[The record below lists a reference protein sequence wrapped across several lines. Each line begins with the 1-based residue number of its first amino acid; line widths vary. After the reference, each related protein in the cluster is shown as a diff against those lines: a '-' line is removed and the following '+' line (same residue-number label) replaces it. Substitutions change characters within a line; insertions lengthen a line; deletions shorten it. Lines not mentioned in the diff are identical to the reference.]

1 MHLWRQ
7 QPLNIAIMDRCPLT
21 LERVGEFLK
30 TLPTQAKV
38 VVKENQRPRGGG
50 QRGLSAGRR
59 ADYRNG
65 RRR

>member
-21 LERVGEFLK
+21 LEGLASFLK

-38 VVKENQRPRGGG
+38 VVKET
-50 QRGLSAGRR
+50 SVR
-59 ADYRNG
+59 AVADSVVYQQADVLITEMDG
-65 RRR
+65 

>member
-7 QPLNIAIMDRCPLT
+7 QPLSVAIMDRCPLT
-21 LERVGEFLK
+21 LEGLASFKNAANPGKSRRKG
-30 TLPTQAKV
+30 
-38 VVKENQRPRGGG
+38 NQRPCGGG